1 VCNNPDLVKSLIKAL
16 CFSNPKRVCSD
27 VLNASSHETY
37 VETVCNGADTIHLGL
52 NEWMTKP
59 IEQVYSRLS
68 VNIIRRL
75 HLGLC
80 DVIIDITK
88 EDFYG
93 KVEGLWI
100 HEWTKEKGVTGHF
113 QFLVCSVKYRNNKF
127 PIAVIMLRV
136 GAIIADAIGEVLS
149 SCKKAGLKMREVL
162 LDRGF
167 YSADNIREL
176 KEQNV
181 FYLIF
186 APKNIL
192 IKNMLEGAKRSVIV
206 EHKMTLNKDKTK
218 TKIDTNLALVKN
230 VQGYDWAFATNLEL
244 SGAKIVQKYRVR
256 WNIETDFRVM
266 DEARIKSKSKRPEV
280 RLFYFLITCL
290 LFFVWNTTQKFKQTF
305 KKFIIL
311 TNEECKKQLICKV
324 N

>member
-1 VCNNPDLVKSLIKAL
+1 M

-27 VLNASSHETY
+27 VLSASSHETY
-37 VETVCNGADTIHLGL
+37 VETVCNGADTLHLGL
-52 NEWMTKP
+52 NEWGTKSV
-59 IEQVYSRLS
+59 EQVYSRLS
-68 VNIIRRL
+68 VSIIRRL
-75 HLGLC
+75 HLGAC

-113 QFLVCSVKYRNNKF
+113 QFLVCSVKYRNKKF

-149 SCKKAGLKMREVL
+149 SCKKAGLKIREVL
-162 LDRGF
+162 FDRGF

-176 KEQNV
+176 KEQDV

-186 APKNIL
+186 APKNSL
-192 IKNMLEGAKRSVIV
+192 IKNMLEGAKHSVVI
-206 EHKMTLNKDKTK
+206 EHKMILNKDKTK

-230 VQGYDWAFATNLEL
+230 VQNYDWAFATNLEL

-280 RLFYFLITCL
+280 RLFYFLITCI
-290 LFFVWNTTQKFKQTF
+290 LFFVWNITQKFKLTF

-311 TNEECKKQLICKV
+311 ISEECKKQLICKA